1 MAEISMPSREIFVG
15 STGLVFDPFPANQ
28 VSVLA
33 ETFSSFLLEFSV
45 ISLEFEKIL
54 QYSSAHSDKNYFTMC
69 AKICIQLAQ
78 PVI

>member
-1 MAEISMPSREIFVG
+1 MPSSVIFVG
-15 STGLVFDPFPANQ
+15 STGLVFDPFTANQ

-54 QYSSAHSDKNYFTMC
+54 QNSSAHSEKNYFTMC
-69 AKICIQLAQ
+69 LFY
-78 PVI
+78 